1 MSDINEGV
9 FSGRIAKKEIRQSG
23 NLVIANIS
31 LAVNYYDRREKKE
44 MPIYIPLSIFGNE
57 AEIVDKYT
65 DKGDQLMVRGEW
77 RPQNWKSKGGEN
89 HYELRLSVTNV
100 VLGRKKGD
108 RSNSTVGYAAN
119 QNSVSNVFA
128 MEDTMEDDDL
138 PF

>member
-23 NLVIANIS
+23 DLLIANIS

-44 MPIYIPLSIFGNE
+44 MPVYIPISIFGKE
-57 AEIVDKYT
+57 AEIVEKYT

-77 RPQNWKSKGGEN
+77 RPQNWKSKSGEN

-108 RSNSTVGYAAN
+108 RSNSTAGYGVN
-119 QNSVSNVFA
+119 QNFVSNAFT
-128 MEDTMEDDDL
+128 MEDTIEDDDL